1 MRVAIIIF
9 CLLILP
15 ACTSML
21 LGNASSGDG
30 VATDNRSRTQIAVD
44 NSIAATIRQQLSADS
59 MVSGYTIGIRTIDNA
74 VILSGSVGSYEARDR
89 AVRIANDTDG
99 VEFVRNEIWVD
110 RNL

>member
-1 MRVAIIIF
+1 MRVAIIIL

-44 NSIAATIRQQLSADS
+44 NTIAATIRQQLSADP
-59 MVSGYTIGIRTIDNA
+59 MVSEYTIGIRTIDNA